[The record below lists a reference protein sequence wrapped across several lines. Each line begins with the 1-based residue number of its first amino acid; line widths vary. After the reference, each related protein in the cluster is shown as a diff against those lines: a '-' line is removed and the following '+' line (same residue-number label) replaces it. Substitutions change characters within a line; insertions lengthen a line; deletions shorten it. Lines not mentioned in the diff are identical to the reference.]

1 MLVDGLRWLLFRSG
15 PMVSNLGEAGAFV
28 RSQESEPVA
37 DLQWHF
43 LPAVNAYHG
52 LDLRSMFRNF
62 GYSITI
68 NENRLLSRGTLTLQS
83 ADPLAPPLIDPNYG
97 AEPREIERLVRG
109 ITLARRVLAQP
120 AFDAHRAVDLAPGPP
135 VHSDHALRPWVRH
148 HAPTL
153 SAPTTGL

>member
-1 MLVDGLRWLLFRSG
+1 
-15 PMVSNLGEAGAFV
+15 MVSNLGEAGAFV

-68 NENRLLSRGTLTLQS
+68 NENRPLPSGTLTLHS

-97 AEPREIERLVRG
+97 AATSETERLVRG
-109 ITLARRVLAQP
+109 FKIATP
-120 AFDAHRAVDLAPGPP
+120 APSHPALVAHGDAGWGPGAPAASP
-135 VHSDHALRPWVRH
+135 
-148 HAPTL
+148 
-153 SAPTTGL
+153 

>member
-1 MLVDGLRWLLFRSG
+1 
-15 PMVSNLGEAGAFV
+15 MVSNLGEAGGFV

-68 NENRLLSRGTLTLQS
+68 NENRPLSRGTLTLQS

-97 AEPREIERLVRG
+97 AETREIERL
-109 ITLARRVLAQP
+109 AC
-120 AFDAHRAVDLAPGPP
+120 DHRAAVQIAGTDRAARTEPARIGRDRKSTRLNY
-135 VHSDHALRPWVRH
+135 RH
-148 HAPTL
+148 Y
-153 SAPTTGL
+153 